1 MKNIEVLQGKCVDY
15 TFDGQGI
22 VKINNRVIFVPSLL
36 KDEEAEI
43 EILYHKKDF
52 DVGKIKKIIKFSPF
66 RIVPKCKTSTSC
78 GGCVFQNL
86 DYKKQIDLKRDLV
99 NNNLKNI
106 AKTDKKVENFI
117 SMNDPYYY
125 RNKVQVP
132 FQYDKQHRLIY
143 GFYKSKTHDVVYN
156 PDCVIEDKRANKI
169 LADLRNLFISFNIEP
184 YNEDTRK
191 GFIRH
196 VLIKTSYY
204 YDEIM
209 VVLITNEIEF
219 KNKNNFVKELIK
231 LNPSIVTIIQNVNKR
246 DTNVI
251 LGEKEII
258 LYGKG
263 YIKDKLLNTDFLI
276 SSKSFYQTNPIQTE
290 KLYSLAIKKANL
302 NKNDVVLDCYCG
314 IGTISL
320 IVSKYVKEVT
330 GVEIVKDAIKDANN
344 NKKLNNIKNVN
355 FICMDAKDYIVENKF
370 DVIFVDPPRKG
381 LEKELIDRIL
391 KLNIKKIIYISC
403 DPGTLSRDLNLLKDK
418 YQIDTIDCV
427 DMFPFSFHIE
437 TVCSLSLKKSS

>member
-1 MKNIEVLQGKCVDY
+1 MKNNKVLQGKCIDY

-22 VKINNRVIFVPSLL
+22 VKINNRTIFVPSLL

-43 EILYHKKDF
+43 EIIYHKKDF
-52 DVGKIKKIIKFSPF
+52 DVGKIKKIINFSPY
-66 RIVPKCKTSTSC
+66 RINPKCKASTSC

-86 DYKKQIDLKRDLV
+86 NYQEQIRLKRELV
-99 NNNLKNI
+99 NNDLKNI
-106 AKTDKKVENFI
+106 AKINNKVDNFI
-117 SMNDPYYY
+117 AMDDPYYF
-125 RNKVQVP
+125 RNKIQVP
-132 FQYDKQHRLIY
+132 FQYDKQHRLVY
-143 GFYKSKTHDVVYN
+143 GFYKSKTHNVVYN

-169 LADLRNLFISFNIEP
+169 LADLKNLFISFNIEP

-209 VVLITNEIEF
+209 LVLITNEVEF
-219 KNKNNFVKELIK
+219 KNKNNFLKELIK
-231 LNPSIVTIIQNVNKR
+231 LNPNIVSIIQNVNKR

-251 LGEKEII
+251 LGEKEIL

-263 YIKDKLLNTDFLI
+263 YIKDKLLDVNFLI
-276 SSKSFYQTNPIQTE
+276 SAKSFYQTNPIQTE
-290 KLYSLAIKKANL
+290 KLYSLAINKANL
-302 NKNDVVLDCYCG
+302 KKDDVVLDCYCG

-320 IVSKYVKEVT
+320 ILSKYVKQVV
-330 GVEIVKDAIKDANN
+330 GVEIVKEAIKDANN
-344 NKKLNNIKNVN
+344 NKKLNNITNVN
-355 FICMDAKDYIVENKF
+355 FICMDAKDYIINNPF

-381 LEKELIDRIL
+381 LERELINRIL
-391 KLNIKKIIYISC
+391 KQNIKKIIYISC
-403 DPGTLSRDLNLLKDK
+403 DPATLSRDLFLLKEK
-418 YQIDTIDCV
+418 YNIESIDCV

-437 TVCSLSLKKSS
+437 TVCALSLKKSS